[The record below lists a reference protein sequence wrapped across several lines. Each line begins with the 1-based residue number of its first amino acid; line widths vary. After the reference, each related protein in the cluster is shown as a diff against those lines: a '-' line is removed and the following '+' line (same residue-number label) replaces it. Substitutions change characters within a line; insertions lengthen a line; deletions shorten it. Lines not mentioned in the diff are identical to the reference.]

1 MPSETIQATT
11 TIARICNPCQLK
23 FNPIR
28 MEMPSETIQTTPESE
43 IVNTRIVN
51 FPIELVFK
59 G

>member
-1 MPSETIQATT
+1 
-11 TIARICNPCQLK
+11 
-23 FNPIR
+23 